1 MKSELTKHIEYL
13 LFKHTNKLGVYGCKE
28 VKIGGTFTKDYVTPH
43 EEYVDYMTI
52 DSKGVITCYEIKV
65 SKEDLY
71 SNNRLSFH
79 GHKNYLVMPEKL
91 LNEVKCQGEFLRL
104 VNRTAGAIVVNDKDE
119 LVNGFNCYRK
129 DIPLGKATILLESFA
144 RATARE
150 TAKLYELEYKNE
162 TT

>member
-28 VKIGGTFTKDYVTPH
+28 VKIGGTFTKQYITPH

-52 DSKGVITCYEIKV
+52 DSKGVITCYEIKT
-65 SKEDLY
+65 SKEDLF

-79 GHKNYLVMPEKL
+79 GHKNYIVMPEWL
-91 LNEVKCQGEFLRL
+91 FNEVKNKSEFLWL
-104 VNRTAGAIVVNDKDE
+104 VNKKAGAIVVNDKDE
-119 LVNGFNCYRK
+119 LKKGFECYRT
-129 DIPLGKATILLESFA
+129 DLPIGKASILLESFA

>member
-28 VKIGGTFTKDYVTPH
+28 VKIGGTFTKDYITPH

-52 DSKGVITCYEIKV
+52 DSKGVITCYEIKT
-65 SKEDLY
+65 SKKDLF

-79 GHKNYLVMPEKL
+79 GHKNYIVMPEWL
-91 LNEVKCQGEFLRL
+91 FNEVKNKSEFLWL
-104 VNRTAGAIVVNDKDE
+104 VNKKAGAIVVNDKDE
-119 LVNGFNCYRK
+119 LKKGFECYK
-129 DIPLGKATILLESFA
+129 TDLPIGKASILLESFA

>member
-1 MKSELTKHIEYL
+1 MKSKLTKHIEYL

-28 VKIGGTFTKDYVTPH
+28 VKIGGTFTKQYITPH

-52 DSKGVITCYEIKV
+52 DSKGVITCYEIKT
-65 SKEDLY
+65 SKEDLF

-79 GHKNYLVMPEKL
+79 GHKNYIVMPEWL
-91 LNEVKCQGEFLRL
+91 FNEVKNKSEFLWL
-104 VNRTAGAIVVNDKDE
+104 VNKKAGAIVVNDKDE
-119 LVNGFNCYRK
+119 LKKGFECYK
-129 DIPLGKATILLESFA
+129 TDLPIGKASILLESFA